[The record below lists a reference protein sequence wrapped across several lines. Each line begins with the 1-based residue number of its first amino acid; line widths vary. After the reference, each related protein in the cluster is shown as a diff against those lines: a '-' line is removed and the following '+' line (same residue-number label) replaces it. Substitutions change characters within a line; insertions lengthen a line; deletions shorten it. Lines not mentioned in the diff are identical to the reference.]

1 MRKQIY
7 NKIIPNHFIPQID
20 TGPNAWTS
28 STKGG
33 GWSNILKSSDVSTN
47 DSTIMTE
54 NNLDSLSKIEHGTTT
69 MYEEPKAEQQW
80 LNLKTGE
87 MTEIHPHS
95 SEANE
100 LKIKESQRCR
110 IILKERVEHLE
121 MYNLRLS
128 KTLEE
133 HQNAIATRI
142 LMLQY

>member
-7 NKIIPNHFIPQID
+7 NKIIPTHFIPQID

-33 GWSNILKSSDVSTN
+33 GWSTILSN
-47 DSTIMTE
+47 DSTMTE
-54 NNLDSLSKIEHGTTT
+54 SNLDSLSKIEHGTT

-80 LNLKTGE
+80 LNLKTGK

-95 SEANE
+95 SEADE

-142 LMLQY
+142 LMLQN